1 MTVDRWITDTRP
13 SGRFPYYTRAN
24 ADEVGPE
31 PFSPLGWSLG
41 WGVGCIPGTA
51 AGFVD
56 FGAVRW
62 DEFDVDPPEV
72 FGNWGGYFYNQLSLP
87 RVMGARMPGASPAAI
102 DQAYFGD
109 HPGIPAYEAHPAD
122 DDEVQSGI
130 LAERMGW
137 AMSTTG
143 YPLQEQEAQRAR
155 ETVRTR
161 PVLGDL
167 SDEAL
172 VERARTMARQLQ
184 EAWRP
189 YCVVCLSASLG
200 PGAVQAVCA
209 ALGRPQ
215 DAVTLMTAVGDVES
229 ASASLALW
237 DLSRLVAGSPEL
249 TRQFDAGVDGL
260 LDRLGGSS
268 SPDAER
274 FLGDWAALI
283 ADHGHRG
290 PNEWDMRPDSWT
302 TDPSMP
308 LRMLERM
315 RYQTEDRSPHTA
327 QQRNSAERERLTAQ
341 LVEQARAA
349 DETLGATLQ
358 AAVAS
363 AGVFFALRERGKNA
377 CIRLIHEAKLA
388 LYELGDRMVGRGHL
402 SRRELLFG
410 LVDGELDD
418 FVRDPARF
426 VNVLEEREATFQL
439 LHTLEPPYIVGG
451 DRGVPP
457 ISQWSRR
464 GMVEADV
471 VGAGA
476 VLQGG
481 PGAPGVVT
489 GRARIVRDPSD
500 PFAIEP
506 GDILVAATTDPAW
519 TPLFLSAAGVVVN
532 VGAVASHAVIV
543 SRELGVPC
551 AVSVVQATER
561 IPDGATITVDGS
573 TGTVTVIDV
582 P

>member
-1 MTVDRWITDTRP
+1 MNVERWITDTRP
-13 SGRFPYYTRAN
+13 SNRFVYYTRAN

-87 RVMGARMPGASPAAI
+87 RVMGARMPGASPQAI

-109 HPGIPAYEAHPAD
+109 QPGVPPYEAHPAD
-122 DDEVQSGI
+122 EDEAQSAI

-137 AMSTTG
+137 AMTTEG
-143 YPLQEQEAQRAR
+143 YPLMEQEASRAR
-155 ETVRTR
+155 QAVASR
-161 PVLGDL
+161 PDLPTL
-167 SDEAL
+167 SDAEL
-172 VERARTMARQLQ
+172 VSRARAMARQLQ
-184 EAWRP
+184 DAWRP
-189 YCVVCLSASLG
+189 YCVVCLAASLG

-209 ALGRPQ
+209 ALGRAQ
-215 DAVTLMTAVGDVES
+215 DAVTVMTAVGDVES
-229 ASASLALW
+229 AAASFALW
-237 DLSRLVAGSPEL
+237 DLSRLVKTSGEL
-249 TRQFDAGVDGL
+249 SGAFDAGVEGL
-260 LDRLGGSS
+260 LDRLSQSGST
-268 SPDAER
+268 DAQQ
-274 FLGDWAALI
+274 FLAGWAALI

-290 PNEWDMRPDSWT
+290 PNEWDMRPHSWT
-302 TDPSMP
+302 TDPTMP

-315 RYQTEDRSPHTA
+315 RFQSEDRSPHAA
-327 QQRNSAERERLTAQ
+327 QVRNAAERQRLTED
-341 LVEQARAA
+341 LVSAARQVDAELA
-349 DETLGATLQ
+349 GTLQ
-358 AAVAS
+358 AGIRS
-363 AGVFFALRERGKNA
+363 AGLFFALRERGKNA

-388 LYELGDRMVGRGHL
+388 LYELGDRMVERGHL
-402 SRRELLFG
+402 PQREWLFG
-410 LVDGELDD
+410 LVDAELND
-418 FVRDPARF
+418 FVADPRAFRAT
-426 VNVLEEREATFQL
+426 LEQREATFEL
-439 LHTLEPPYIVGG
+439 LHELEPPYIVGA

-457 ISQWSRR
+457 ITQWPRR
-464 GMVEADV
+464 GNVEVAIAT
-471 VGAGA
+471 AGA

-481 PGAPGVVT
+481 PGAPGVAT
-489 GRARIVRDPSD
+489 GRARIVRDPTD

-551 AVSVVQATER
+551 AVSVVNATER
-561 IPDGATITVDGS
+561 IPDGATITVDGA

>member
-1 MTVDRWITDTRP
+1 MTIDRWITDTRP
-13 SGRFPYYTRAN
+13 SERFPYYTRAN

-41 WGVGCIPGTA
+41 WGTGCVPGTA

-109 HPGIPAYEAHPAD
+109 HPGIPTYEAHPAD
-122 DDEVQSGI
+122 DDATQSGI

-137 AMSTTG
+137 AMTTDG
-143 YPLQEQEAQRAR
+143 YALQEQEAQRAR
-155 ETVRTR
+155 DAVRTR
-161 PVLGDL
+161 PDLTAL
-167 SDEAL
+167 SDADL
-172 VERARTMARQLQ
+172 VARARAMARQLQ
-184 EAWRP
+184 DAWRP

-229 ASASLALW
+229 AAASLALW
-237 DLSRLVAGSPEL
+237 DLSRLVAGSSEL
-249 TRQFDAGVDGL
+249 TAQFDQGVDGL
-260 LDRLGGSS
+260 AERLRAADT
-268 SPDAER
+268 PDAQQ
-274 FLGDWAALI
+274 FLTHWAALI

-290 PNEWDMRPDSWT
+290 PNEWDLRPDSWT
-302 TDPSMP
+302 TDPTMP

-315 RYQTEDRSPHTA
+315 RFQSDERSPHAA
-327 QQRNSAERERLTAQ
+327 QVRNAAERQRLTAD
-341 LVEQARAA
+341 LVAAAQAVDTELA
-349 DETLGATLQ
+349 GTLQ

-363 AGVFFALRERGKNA
+363 AGLFFALRERGKNA

-388 LYELGDRMVGRGHL
+388 LYELGDRMVERRHL
-402 SRRELLFG
+402 TSRALLFN
-410 LVDGELDD
+410 LLDTELDA
-418 FVRDPARF
+418 FLADPASF
-426 VNVLEEREATFQL
+426 TDMLQEREATFQM
-439 LHTLEPPYIVGG
+439 LHELEPPYIVGG

-457 ISQWSRR
+457 VSQWSRR
-464 GMVEADV
+464 GAVEAEV
-471 VGAGA
+471 VTAGA

-551 AVSVVQATER
+551 AVSVVHATER

>member
-1 MTVDRWITDTRP
+1 MNVERWITDTRP
-13 SGRFPYYTRAN
+13 SGRFQYYTRAN

-31 PFSPLGWSLG
+31 PFSPLGWSLV
-41 WGVGCIPGTA
+41 WGVGCIPGVA

-109 HPGIPAYEAHPAD
+109 QPGVPPYEAHPAD
-122 DDEVQSGI
+122 DDETQSAL

-137 AMSTTG
+137 AMTTDG
-143 YPLQEQEAQRAR
+143 YPLQEQEAGRAR
-155 ETVRTR
+155 QAVRDR
-161 PVLGDL
+161 PDLGSL
-167 SDEAL
+167 SDAEL
-172 VERARTMARQLQ
+172 VARARAMARQLQ
-184 EAWRP
+184 DAWRP
-189 YCVVCLSASLG
+189 YCVVCLAASLG

-229 ASASLALW
+229 AAASVALW
-237 DLSRLVAGSPEL
+237 DLSRLVAGSSSL
-249 TRQFDAGVDGL
+249 MAQFDTGVTGL
-260 LDRLGGSS
+260 LQRLADDPSD
-268 SPDAER
+268 DAAQ
-274 FLGDWAALI
+274 FLTGWAGLTAE
-283 ADHGHRG
+283 HGHRG
-290 PNEWDMRPDSWT
+290 PNEWDLRPDSWT

-315 RYQTEDRSPHTA
+315 RFQSEERSPHAA
-327 QQRNSAERERLTAQ
+327 QVRNAAERERLTAE
-341 LVEQARAA
+341 LVAAAQAVDAELA
-349 DETLGATLQ
+349 GTLQ
-358 AAVAS
+358 AAVNS
-363 AGVFFALRERGKNA
+363 AGLFFALRERGKNA

-388 LYELGDRMVGRGHL
+388 LYELGDRMVERGHL
-402 SRRELLFG
+402 RERALLFN
-410 LVDGELDD
+410 LVDEELDQ
-418 FVRDPARF
+418 FLADPSGMVAELDR
-426 VNVLEEREATFQL
+426 REATFTRLQQ
-439 LHTLEPPYIVGG
+439 LEPPYIVGG

-457 ISQWSRR
+457 ISQWAAR
-464 GMVEADV
+464 GAVDVEVAGV
-471 VGAGA
+471 GA

-489 GRARIVRDPSD
+489 GRARIIRDPSD

-519 TPLFLSAAGVVVN
+519 TPLFLSASGVVVN

-551 AVSVVQATER
+551 AVSVVHATDR